1 MLLSFSVENWM
12 SFRDK
17 VTFSMIATEE
27 DQHNNKVCELRE
39 HQTRAL
45 PIAAI
50 YGGNASGKSSLFK
63 ALAFA
68 KDLCVNGTMPDAMIR
83 VQPFLLNN
91 SMAEA
96 PSRFCFVLLSN
107 GSLYEFSFAVTYKA
121 VLEEKLVEITGK
133 HETVLYHRSG
143 GKIQLEQSLAK
154 EQFINFA
161 FRATRDNQLFLHN
174 SVDVNVDNFK
184 PVYNWFRDTLEIISA
199 DSCFGPF
206 GSFAHGLAKDVDGAK
221 GTDGNQLYSRINK
234 LLPYL
239 DIGITRLDGEEFPF
253 RYLPLPE
260 SQKAQL
266 QRTIRNGM
274 AVRVT
279 DPLSKKRFVVTRQ
292 NGELI
297 AEQLVAY
304 HKRADGT
311 ECKFELEQ
319 ESNGSLHLIDLLPA
333 FLDLA
338 SENATKVY
346 VIDDIDRSLHT
357 QLKRSL
363 LEAYLKS
370 CSTQSRKQLLLAT
383 HDVILMDQELLRQ
396 DEIWFAERD
405 DSEVSHLFSLSDY
418 KDARTDKDIRK
429 SYLMG
434 RMGGIPCISSSAIAS
449 LFSTD

>member
-1 MLLSFSVENWM
+1 
-12 SFRDK
+12 
-17 VTFSMIATEE
+17 
-27 DQHNNKVCELRE
+27 
-39 HQTRAL
+39 
-45 PIAAI
+45 
-50 YGGNASGKSSLFK
+50 
-63 ALAFA
+63 
-68 KDLCVNGTMPDAMIR
+68 
-83 VQPFLLNN
+83 
-91 SMAEA
+91 
-96 PSRFCFVLLSN
+96 
-107 GSLYEFSFAVTYKA
+107 
-121 VLEEKLVEITGK
+121 
-133 HETVLYHRSG
+133 
-143 GKIQLEQSLAK
+143 
-154 EQFINFA
+154 
-161 FRATRDNQLFLHN
+161 
-174 SVDVNVDNFK
+174 
-184 PVYNWFRDTLEIISA
+184 
-199 DSCFGPF
+199 
-206 GSFAHGLAKDVDGAK
+206 
-221 GTDGNQLYSRINK
+221 
-234 LLPYL
+234 
-239 DIGITRLDGEEFPF
+239 
-253 RYLPLPE
+253 
-260 SQKAQL
+260 
-266 QRTIRNGM
+266 M